1 MLYVDICKLKISNM
15 IYVFKTSVSNAL
27 ELESATMILKKELK
41 TSKWNFDLEDCDNIL
56 RIDSEIDIRDFIIQ
70 NGVFN
75 CIELT

>member
-1 MLYVDICKLKISNM
+1 M

-27 ELESATMILKKELK
+27 ELESATIILKKILK

>member
-1 MLYVDICKLKISNM
+1 M

-70 NGVFN
+70 NEVFN